1 MEGIDNMDFDMML
14 SYALATENDAI
25 TMYRFMLR
33 NCPEDMK
40 EPLYHI
46 LKEEKEHALMLKQM
60 ISGEDVDLDH

>member
-1 MEGIDNMDFDMML
+1 MEGVDNMDFDMML

-33 NCPEDMK
+33 NCPSDLV
-40 EPLYHI
+40 EPIRHI

-60 ISGEDVDLDH
+60 LNGEDVDLDH